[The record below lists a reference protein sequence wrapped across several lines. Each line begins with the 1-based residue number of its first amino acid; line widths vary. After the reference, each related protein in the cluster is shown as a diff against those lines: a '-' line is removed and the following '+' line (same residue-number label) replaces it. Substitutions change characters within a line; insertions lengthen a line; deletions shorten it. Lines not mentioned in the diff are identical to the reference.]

1 MKILHSS
8 DLHGS
13 YKELLM
19 ALEGDFDVWVD
30 TGDFFPNKTRG
41 DRNIET
47 SFQNKW
53 FSWKNLGGRIVK
65 ALGDRKM
72 ICVGGNHDYTD
83 LASLIREAGGNAE
96 NISDGPVEYGGLSFA
111 GFREIPWIIGEWNG
125 ETHDLSDL
133 VRNAIGADP
142 DVLVTHAPPAG
153 ILDTRKY
160 RGGIEGLAMAL
171 NYQPHR
177 IKYHFFGHIH
187 ENGGKAVDEMGIKF
201 VNGANHIRAWGI

>member
-53 FSWKNLGGRIVK
+53 FSWNKWCRNDAFLPP
-65 ALGDRKM
+65 
-72 ICVGGNHDYTD
+72 TPP
-83 LASLIREAGGNAE
+83 NAME
-96 NISDGPVEYGGLSFA
+96 
-111 GFREIPWIIGEWNG
+111 
-125 ETHDLSDL
+125 
-133 VRNAIGADP
+133 
-142 DVLVTHAPPAG
+142 APPSLARG
-153 ILDTRKY
+153 SPQPGLDF
-160 RGGIEGLAMAL
+160 RGRG
-171 NYQPHR
+171 
-177 IKYHFFGHIH
+177 
-187 ENGGKAVDEMGIKF
+187 V
-201 VNGANHIRAWGI
+201 VIR